1 MKKIRFWRYIILLFV
16 LLFWFSFYFQY
27 SDFNFQ
33 NSWTITDKFKNEYIS
48 YWLNIDN
55 WFVVV
60 YDKKCIDFWYC
71 NLNHIHKWLFEKYDL
86 NKYWITYLNQDNKYF
101 NKFLKKT
108 NLDNNITFPFLL
120 IHEKVFKEN
129 IKELKENN
137 LWNNVLEYKLWIL
150 NFNKWYWKY
159 YWYSLWKWKLD
170 WKNICFE
177 NDYQTNEDCSNITLI
192 WKENFDKE
200 IKKLKQIFDLWFHYE
215 IKEKVDE
222 NKQWLLLS
230 TKNKNV
236 LNLFLS
242 NFKFKKITNEDY
254 LFNIDEILNSN
265 LLDNNIEEIKELE
278 NQEIKNQLDVYVKL
292 WDEFSN
298 SLLYHIFYFYKIN
311 NNYNI
316 LIHYF
321 INEDKTNLEETIFD
335 YCIQDT
341 FWKKKLLEKYSQY
354 FLKKDFQIKI
364 DTENTKFQSCI
375 NSLKV
380 KDDLINKSK
389 EIEKIWNKII
399 PFSILNNKYLIN
411 WWIISLNKWMWLVK
425 N

>member
-1 MKKIRFWRYIILLFV
+1 MKKIKFWRYIILLFV

-33 NSWTITDKFKNEYIS
+33 NSWTITDEFKNEYIS

-60 YDKKCIDFWYC
+60 YDKKCVDFWYC
-71 NLNHIHKWLFEKYDL
+71 NLNQIHKWLFEKYDL
-86 NKYWITYLNQDNKYF
+86 NKYWITYVNQDNKYF

-108 NLDNNITFPFLL
+108 NLENNITFPFLL
-120 IHEKVFKEN
+120 IHKKVFKEN
-129 IKELKENN
+129 KKELKEEN
-137 LWNNVLEYKLWIL
+137 LWNNVLEYKLWLL
-150 NFNKWYWKY
+150 NFEKWYWNY

-192 WKENFDKE
+192 WKENFDNE

-215 IKEKVDE
+215 TKEKVDE
-222 NKQWLLLS
+222 NEQWLLLS
-230 TKNKNV
+230 TKNKDI
-236 LNLFLS
+236 LKLFLS

-265 LLDNNIEEIKELE
+265 LLDNNIEEIKKLD
-278 NQEIKNQLDVYVKL
+278 NNEIENQLDVYVKI

-298 SLLYHIFYFYKIN
+298 SLLYHISYFYKIN

-316 LIHYF
+316 QIHYF

-341 FWKKKLLEKYSQY
+341 FWIKKLLEKYSQY
-354 FLKKDFQIKI
+354 FLKKDFQIKF